1 VAAGPADREAA
12 EDGVRRAH
20 LAAGL
25 APPERVLWFGSP
37 LAGAV
42 AAAVVTGLDADLA
55 VRDPVW
61 DRVRAELEAQG
72 WPRVRGRAGRPVRFW
87 VGALVLTEVRVRVR
101 ARVGLHLWGQAWD
114 RTGGEVLTRLTDR
127 IWDLQVGELRR
138 RIDPPLGWPATERLR
153 HQAIAG
159 PPEIAWCAE
168 AEGLGRALPHLEATR
183 RLDGLVQVMAAV
195 GWWWPFERVA
205 VLSERPTVCRRD
217 QQGRP
222 HGLDGPA
229 LAYPDGFTVHAWHG
243 GPRRADCPAPAPAGG
258 RRPRRAEPD
267 PAPAEDGGLR
277 LRPLPAR
284 CRGNARRP

>member
-1 VAAGPADREAA
+1 MSMAPTLPGAWDVLAHRLSPEQEALLTAAADEWAATAVAAGPADREAA

-183 RLDGLVQVMAAV
+183 RLDGLVQGWRRWAGGGRSSGWPSCPSARRCAAATSKAGRMA
-195 GWWWPFERVA
+195 
-205 VLSERPTVCRRD
+205 ST
-217 QQGRP
+217 GRP
-222 HGLDGPA
+222 WPTRTGS
-229 LAYPDGFTVHAWHG
+229 
-243 GPRRADCPAPAPAGG
+243 
-258 RRPRRAEPD
+258 
-267 PAPAEDGGLR
+267 
-277 LRPLPAR
+277 R
-284 CRGNARRP
+284 CTPGTARRSPPS